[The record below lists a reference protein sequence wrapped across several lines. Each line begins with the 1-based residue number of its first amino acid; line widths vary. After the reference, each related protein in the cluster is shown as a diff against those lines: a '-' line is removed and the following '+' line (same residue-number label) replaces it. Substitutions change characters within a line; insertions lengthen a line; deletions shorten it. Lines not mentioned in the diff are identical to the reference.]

1 MDEKTILLTMQA
13 MSWEKIKGE
22 LRGLLQIYWS
32 GRDQKEFSKMS
43 NSIEQFIKKMDGNL
57 GNEE

>member
-1 MDEKTILLTMQA
+1 MQA